1 MPQSQ
6 IVDPK
11 EVRSA
16 GSIKLG
22 EIPINAYSATPKE
35 EVKRYGAERLQRVLY
50 DMLTIREFE
59 TALNDIKMQ
68 NSYRDIEYNHKG
80 PAHLSIGQE
89 STAVGTCLE
98 LDVEDFIF
106 GSHRSHGEILAKCY
120 SAIARLDDGALETIM
135 KGYLGGDV
143 LAIAEQKLAPGG
155 LFLVSY
161 NAMPGWAHLQPIKGI
176 LQQYAA
182 LRTGDS
188 HQRIRDAL
196 AYLVFIR
203 DKQAKYFEDNPRAA
217 AYVDALLKQDISYL
231 AHEYLN
237 EHWTTFYF
245 AEVAAAFRGAGLQ
258 FAGSLPIHTNFWDLC
273 VKPEFQELF
282 RTTSDRLVAE
292 AHKDFCANTAF
303 RWDIYAK
310 GPRPLATAEDRL
322 REVDDLCYGLVRRD
336 LTLPYRANLGVV
348 TSTVQGPL
356 YQAFIE
362 ALQDGSRH
370 LSELL
375 PAVAHAAGGADRK
388 PEEVIR
394 AADAGVAMGMF
405 EVTSGPVPVAAAEA
419 PAAVAVPQPFNRLVL
434 ETGALAGRPVA
445 LASTCTGSG
454 LQIGDLEAAMLL
466 ELSERGRE
474 GLTDRVVTRLVAS
487 KRNLQKDGQPVTDE
501 ATRNQIVEQ
510 ACQVFLRGRV
520 PQLVATAVAAP
531 A

>member
-1 MPQSQ
+1 MPTADGYVTD
-6 IVDPK
+6 VDY
-11 EVRSA
+11 
-16 GSIKLG
+16 
-22 EIPINAYSATPKE
+22 IPGFYPQLAP
-35 EVKRYGAERLQRVLY
+35 
-50 DMLTIREFE
+50 
-59 TALNDIKMQ
+59 TALRHVAALN
-68 NSYRDIEYNHKG
+68 RLCP
-80 PAHLSIGQE
+80 PATREGFRY
-89 STAVGTCLE
+89 LE
-98 LDVEDFIF
+98 LGCGLGRSLTTLAAANPQGQFTGVDINERHTAKIAADVAAGGLENVRVITADFGSLPDDIGSFDFITM
-106 GSHRSHGEILAKCY
+106 HGVW
-120 SAIARLDDGALETIM
+120 SWVSPRVRQ
-135 KGYLGGDV
+135 DV
-143 LAIAEQKLAPGG
+143 LAIAERKLAPGG

-466 ELSERGRE
+466 ELSERGRD

-510 ACQVFLRGRV
+510 ACQVFLKGRV